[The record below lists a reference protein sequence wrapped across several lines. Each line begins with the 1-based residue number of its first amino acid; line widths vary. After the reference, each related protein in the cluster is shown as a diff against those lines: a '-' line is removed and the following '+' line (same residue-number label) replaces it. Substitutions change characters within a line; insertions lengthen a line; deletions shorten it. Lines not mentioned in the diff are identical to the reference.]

1 VIELPLVFLA
11 GILGTA
17 HCLGM
22 CGPLALR
29 LTAQSAS
36 WSHALARQSLYSLGR
51 IFTYTF
57 LGLLAGFAGQWAARH
72 SAALINVP
80 ATLAIVAGLFLIW
93 KGLQET
99 GVSTAV
105 RSWFARHRSA
115 RIPVSSPAPT
125 QPARGTCGA
134 GLLFAP
140 FFRGQGH
147 TGALLA
153 GVCTGFLPCGLL
165 YGMLTLAASTQQAL
179 LGGLVMLVFGLG
191 TAPLM
196 MLVGSSGQLLTFAF
210 RRRLFAAAAW
220 CLLLTGVISVT
231 RGASHLSW
239 GERPAPRCPFCAEAP
254 AVPPA
259 AVP

>member
-1 VIELPLVFLA
+1 MIELPLVFLA

-29 LTAQSAS
+29 MSAHS
-36 WSHALARQSLYSLGR
+36 SGWSQACVRQGLYSLGR
-51 IFTYTF
+51 ISTYTF
-57 LGLLAGFAGQWAARH
+57 LGLLSGFCGQWAARH

-80 ATLAIVAGLFLIW
+80 AAFAILAGLVFIY

-99 GVSTAV
+99 GLLANLRGLLQRRQPVASAV
-105 RSWFARHRSA
+105 GNSA
-115 RIPVSSPAPT
+115 GAM
-125 QPARGTCGA
+125 CGL

-140 FFRGQGH
+140 FFRGRGH

-153 GVCTGFLPCGLL
+153 GICTGFLPCGLL
-165 YGMLTLAASTQQAL
+165 YGMLTLAASTQQVV
-179 LGGLVMLVFGLG
+179 LGGVTMLVFGLG
-191 TAPLM
+191 TTPLL
-196 MLVGSSGQLLTFAF
+196 MLAGTSGQLLSLVS

-220 CLLLTGVISVT
+220 CLLLTGCVSLV

-239 GERPAPRCPFCAEAP
+239 GGQPAPGCPFCTAP
-254 AVPPA
+254 VK
-259 AVP
+259 

>member
-1 VIELPLVFLA
+1 MIELPLVFLA

-29 LTAQSAS
+29 LSAS
-36 WSHALARQSLYSLGR
+36 SAGWKQALARQGLYSLGR
-51 IFTYTF
+51 IFSYTF
-57 LGLLAGFAGQWAARH
+57 LGLLAGYCGQWAARN
-72 SAALINVP
+72 SATLINVP
-80 ATLAIVAGLFLIW
+80 AVFAIGAGLVFIYQ
-93 KGLQET
+93 GLRET
-99 GVSTAV
+99 GVTGKV
-105 RSWFARHRSA
+105 REFIQSRWGGAPAKSPVVASA
-115 RIPVSSPAPT
+115 SS
-125 QPARGTCGA
+125 CGV

-165 YGMLTLAASTQQAL
+165 YGMLTLAASTQQVL
-179 LGGLVMLVFGLG
+179 LGGLTMLVFGLG
-191 TAPLM
+191 TTPLM
-196 MLVGSSGQLLTFAF
+196 MLAGTSGQLLSLTS

-220 CLLLTGVISVT
+220 CLLLTGCVSLV

-239 GERPAPRCPFCAEAP
+239 GEKPAAGCPFCAQAGK
-254 AVPPA
+254 
-259 AVP
+259 

>member
-1 VIELPLVFLA
+1 MIELPLVFLA

-29 LTAQSAS
+29 LSANS
-36 WSHALARQSLYSLGR
+36 TGWSRAFARQGLYSVGR
-51 IFTYTF
+51 IFSYTF
-57 LGLLAGFAGQWAARH
+57 LGILAGFCGQWAARN

-80 ATLAIVAGLFLIW
+80 ATFAILAGLVFIYQ
-93 KGLQET
+93 GLRET
-99 GVSTAV
+99 GLAAKLQTLLQRQTQA
-105 RSWFARHRSA
+105 AGA
-115 RIPVSSPAPT
+115 AENSSQA
-125 QPARGTCGA
+125 ASCGV

-165 YGMLTLAASTQQAL
+165 YGMLTLAASTQQVA
-179 LGGLVMLVFGLG
+179 LGGLTMFVFGLG
-191 TAPLM
+191 TTPLL
-196 MLVGSSGQLLTFAF
+196 MLAGVSGQLLSLTS

-220 CLLLTGVISVT
+220 CLLLTGCVSLV
-231 RGASHLSW
+231 RGATHLSW
-239 GERPAPRCPFCAEAP
+239 GTRPAAGCPFCAEA
-254 AVPPA
+254 AK
-259 AVP
+259 